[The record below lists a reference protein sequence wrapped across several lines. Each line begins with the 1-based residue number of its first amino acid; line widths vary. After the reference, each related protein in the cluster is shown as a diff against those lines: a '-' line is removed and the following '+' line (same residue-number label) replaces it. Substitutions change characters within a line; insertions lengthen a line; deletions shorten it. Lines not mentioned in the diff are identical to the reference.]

1 MVSGQCQEWEPERRE
16 RGIPGAGH
24 PNGDAGCPHQKV
36 RREGKQKTK
45 AEKTPFTR
53 LKFLFFSFFAFSLLP
68 VLLLL
73 CLCSFCQFSV
83 SSFLLRHHFAV
94 CAVVVLVVS
103 TFLLKRHFYR
113 P

>member
-53 LKFLFFSFFAFSLLP
+53 LKFLFFSRFLRSLSFQFFYFSAFAVFASSLFRHFFYAIILLF
-68 VLLLL
+68 VLLLFL
-73 CLCSFCQFSV
+73 W
-83 SSFLLRHHFAV
+83 FLLF
-94 CAVVVLVVS
+94 
-103 TFLLKRHFYR
+103 F
-113 P
+113 